1 MPLTPLQ
8 YVVGQRASHDLRR
21 RLLQPDKTR
30 TKPSDI
36 GNRCSAQ
43 SQSMPSAPIDV
54 EPTESDRKPHL
65 AECVV
70 LLLQPLQAALLGHG
84 ETLTPARTAA
94 APDETLA
101 QSSHSQARGRP
112 IGDPQ
117 LRTIIQSGP
126 FPPTIG
132 WGRSSPGAN
141 WGLRRLGFGGIGRRG
156 RGGEGIG
163 DGSAA
168 AFPTARGGRKQA
180 PSGCRVVVYEVG
192 IFFPKRVFNG
202 A

>member
-1 MPLTPLQ
+1 MTLTPLQ

-36 GNRCSAQ
+36 GNRCSTQ
-43 SQSMPSAPIDV
+43 SQSMPSAPNDV
-54 EPTESDRKPHL
+54 EPTESDWKPHL

-94 APDETLA
+94 APAETLA

-132 WGRSSPGAN
+132 WGQSSPRAE
-141 WGLRRLGFGGIGRRG
+141 LGPAPVRIWWDRPAGTR
-156 RGGEGIG
+156 GEGTDRQPRSPLREG
-163 DGSAA
+163 REKASA
-168 AFPTARGGRKQA
+168 Q
-180 PSGCRVVVYEVG
+180 RVVVYEVG
-192 IFFPKRVFNG
+192 NFLS
-202 A
+202 